1 MNIKVSIASFSM
13 AAFSMAAA
21 FWLVVFV
28 TDFSFG
34 GGVAGTVEL
43 AVLPEEV
50 LRLLRL

>member
-13 AAFSMAAA
+13 AAFSMAAS

-28 TDFSFG
+28 TGVRFG
-34 GGVAGTVEL
+34 GGVAGTAEL
-43 AVLPEEV
+43 ADLLEEV